1 MKRGWPWRRVLRETP
16 EPWEQPE
23 EEVVRFAARLR
34 RGGRVLDLGCGPGR
48 HTVYL
53 AQQGFEVHASDIA
66 TDGLQETL
74 RRIRLG
80 GVQAAVLRSDMTAIP
95 YPDAVFDAVIAVN
108 VIYHGFRDDVEA
120 CLAEVRRVLKP
131 MGLFFVTFNATE
143 SDDWGRGRRIDDLT
157 FVKVGGVEDGI
168 PHYFVDRAELERLME
183 AYELLDVSLKVEW
196 PEDNDGRK
204 AAHWYVEARRPE
216 S

>member
-1 MKRGWPWRRVLRETP
+1 MKRGWPWSRVLRETP
-16 EPWEQPE
+16 EPWEQPDD
-23 EEVVRFAARLR
+23 EVVSFAAQLR
-34 RGGRVLDLGCGPGR
+34 AGQRVLDLGCGVGR

-66 TDGLQETL
+66 ADGLRETL
-74 RRIRLG
+74 RRMRVG
-80 GVQAAVLRSDMTAIP
+80 RVDGAVLHSDMTAVP
-95 YPDAVFDAVIAVN
+95 YPDAVFDAAIAVN
-108 VIYHGFRDDVEA
+108 VIYHGYRTDVET

-131 MGLFFVTFNATE
+131 AGLFFLTFNSTE
-143 SDDWGRGRRIDDLT
+143 SDDWGRGRRVDDLT

-168 PHYFVDRAELERLME
+168 PHYFVDRAEVERLMG

-204 AAHWYVEARRPE
+204 AAHWLVQARRPVG
-216 S
+216 

>member
-1 MKRGWPWRRVLRETP
+1 MKRGWPWSRVLRETP

-23 EEVVRFAARLR
+23 DEVVRFAAQLKE
-34 RGGRVLDLGCGPGR
+34 GQRVLDLGCGVGR
-48 HTVYL
+48 HAVYL
-53 AQQGFEVHASDIA
+53 GQQGFEVHASDIA

-74 RRIRLG
+74 RRMRLG
-80 GVQAAVLRSDMTAIP
+80 SVHGAVVRSDMTAVP
-95 YPDAVFDAVIAVN
+95 YPDAVFDAVIAIN
-108 VIYHGFRDDVEA
+108 VVYHGFRADVA
-120 CLAEVRRVLKP
+120 RCMAEVHRVLKP
-131 MGLFFVTFNATE
+131 TGLFFVTFNSTE

-157 FVKVGGVEDGI
+157 FVKIGGVEDGI
-168 PHYFVDRAELERLME
+168 PHYFVDRAELERLMS

-204 AAHWYVEARRPE
+204 AAHWFVEARRPG